1 MSFTNQ
7 VANKLR
13 GLVFGNKINKPDM
26 TAQAENILNKSPAE
40 INTSPLAHM
49 QENAFQFGTVSYPE
63 NVEEGNMEGH
73 YIVFHILT
81 STPGSGENFF
91 DAPSDL
97 PLNQT
102 VDVGIEFKNGQ
113 KANTTTQNL
122 YNDYTVAQVEKAKA
136 INRVNN
142 RNKITKKGGL
152 ESLGARFDYK
162 RTKNIITMYM
172 PPQVSVEYKPKYKNE
187 SLGVLQKLVA
197 SASQEGTDFFEMTGD
212 AMTVVGD
219 AITDS
224 LKKLQTQAKSFSTG
238 NITLDRQEVLFEG
251 IDFRTFS
258 YDFNFLPKT
267 PQESIAVDKIT
278 KLFKYHSMPKITA
291 ASVGTYDFQ
300 LPSQFQIQYMYR
312 ERENT
317 FLHTIGN
324 VVCTGCSLTY
334 GSGDTWT
341 TFRPL
346 TAGNGSG
353 AEGPPP
359 VITNMK
365 LDFQEVDLVDR
376 SAIAEG
382 NF

>member
-1 MSFTNQ
+1 MGFTNQ

-13 GLVFGNKINKPDM
+13 GLVFGEKINQPDM
-26 TAQAENILNKSPAE
+26 TAQAQNILNKSPAE

-49 QENAFQFGTVSYPE
+49 QENPFQFGTVSYPE

-81 STPGSGENFF
+81 STPGSGNDFF
-91 DAPSDL
+91 DAPL
-97 PLNQT
+97 EGVQTVNTT
-102 VDVGIEFKNGQ
+102 VDVADKSFSFS
-113 KANTTTQNL
+113 KASNLDNDFNTAQQEQQRQNTINQ
-122 YNDYTVAQVEKAKA
+122 YDKKARMIKQ
-136 INRVNN
+136 
-142 RNKITKKGGL
+142 GGL
-152 ESLGARFDYK
+152 ESLGARFKYT
-162 RTKNIITMYM
+162 RTKDIITMYM

-187 SLGVLQKLVA
+187 SLGMLGKIVA
-197 SASQEGTDFFEMTGD
+197 TAGSGQGFFEMAGD

-224 LKKLQTQAKSFSTG
+224 LKKLQTEARSFSTG

-278 KLFKYHSMPKITA
+278 KLFKYHTMPQITA

-312 ERENT
+312 EKQNT
-317 FLHTIGN
+317 FLHNIGN

-346 TAGNGSG
+346 NAGNGSN

-365 LDFQEVDLVDR
+365 LDFQEVDLIDR
-376 SAIAEG
+376 NAIAKG